1 MLAVSA
7 ATCQVLSTGSPLDDG
22 HRLASY
28 DTSLVVS
35 DGVDCEEDD
44 EMFMTRIVDVTPKT
58 TEQCI

>member
-1 MLAVSA
+1 VLAVSA

-44 EMFMTRIVDVTPKT
+44 EMFMTRSVDVTPKT